1 MVLATP
7 SSAETLFYRTG
18 MVSRITPGIYQG
30 LVYLLVIGGLAVLSA
45 SNVAHV
51 ASLGAVVLLLVR
63 AGAYGQQLQGGY
75 QTVRQAAPFVER
87 IRDVERRYEGS
98 APDFG
103 NERLERVEQ
112 IAFREVRFA
121 YKPAYPVLSGLD
133 FTVDAGEAI
142 GIVGPSG
149 AGKSTLVQLLLRL
162 REPDEGV
169 VLVNGRPAGEFADD
183 DWHARFA
190 YVPQEPRLLHA
201 SVADNIRY
209 LRDLDDAKTG
219 DARNLGHIRGH
230 HHGEA
235 CFKSA
240 DDGVESEQA
249 AFPGNIRTVGSRTT
263 NGFVAKRLDRS
274 GVDFAVAVTRD
285 QHLGRH
291 VLGPEEWHQEML
303 PVPHGKNDRRLFG
316 DPLDRTRW
324 LDRQSRRVPDEA
336 QVIRGSHPDR
346 SLDPIGPGNLPQ
358 RQHTKNDPVSAPDP
372 HLAHQDRAAGAGER

>member
-1 MVLATP
+1 MNLASRVGQAARLAQETRVFGVGNAQLGDLDQ
-7 SSAETLFYRTG
+7 SIGSAETLFYRTG

-209 LRDLDDAKTG
+209 LRDLDDA
-219 DARNLGHIRGH
+219 A
-230 HHGEA
+230 
-235 CFKSA
+235 
-240 DDGVESEQA
+240 VEQA
-249 AFPGNIRTVGSRTT
+249 ARLACIDDDVVSWSAGYRTIVGPRADAVSGGQQQRICIARALAGQPDVLVLDEPTSALDPRSEGLLQESLT
-263 NGFVAKRLDRS
+263 LLKANLMLFVVAHRMSTIDVCDRVLVVV
-274 GVDFAVAVTRD
+274 G
-285 QHLGRH
+285 GRI
-291 VLGPEEWHQEML
+291 
-303 PVPHGKNDRRLFG
+303 
-316 DPLDRTRW
+316 
-324 LDRQSRRVPDEA
+324 EA
-336 QVIRGSHPDR
+336 FDAPDR
-346 SLDPIGPGNLPQ
+346 LRRSNAYFREAMKG
-358 RQHTKNDPVSAPDP
+358 
-372 HLAHQDRAAGAGER
+372 LAETAFIS